1 VERKGCGTR
10 KILNAAGLAGALAL
24 ALIANTARAQ
34 AQPNVEELMAR
45 VGERVAEFYN
55 RATNVICISRRPPY
69 SLSTSITRLS
79 GSRGPSNPSCASKRP
94 SSSLVRR
101 RCCARSER

>member
-45 VGERVAEFYN
+45 VGEAEPLAFLLP
-55 RATNVICISRRPPY
+55 ISAR
-69 SLSTSITRLS
+69 SISS
-79 GSRGPSNPSCASKRP
+79 GLRGP
-94 SSSLVRR
+94 VE
-101 RCCARSER
+101 SESGPRW